1 MKSIKKNIIIGTVCI
16 LMAVLTACGASTVSN
31 KNTAAQAPMEYA
43 VEEFA
48 AEDAVIEEE
57 TADTEDSFST
67 SGESGIQNVQ
77 QQDRKIIWTVNM
89 HMETKDITNLLNG
102 LNKQIEEYNGYIEY
116 SSISGNNQNHN
127 VTRRANVTARIPSD
141 KLDVFL
147 EQMGQLG
154 IVTESDRHREDIT
167 FKYNDTSNRIKSL
180 RIEQERL
187 FELLE
192 KATDLES
199 IILLEQRLTE
209 VRLQIENYTSTL
221 NLYDNQVNYST
232 VYLYIREVGHV
243 SKQQD
248 DSIAARISTGLSE
261 TFYDIKVTAEDIFVF
276 TIVNLPVIVIYAVL
290 IGIAAIAVKKVRKRL
305 PKSEILPIKQK
316 TDENEQNKE
325 NNK

>member
-1 MKSIKKNIIIGTVCI
+1 MKSIKKNLIIGAVCI
-16 LMAVLTACGASTVSN
+16 LMAALTACGASTVSS

-48 AEDAVIEEE
+48 ADDAVVEEE
-57 TADTEDSFST
+57 IADADDSFGT
-67 SGESGIQNVQ
+67 SGETGIQNVQ

-102 LNKQIEEYNGYIEY
+102 LNKQIEEYDGYIEY

-127 VTRRANVTARIPSD
+127 VTRRANITARIPSD

-167 FKYNDTSNRIKSL
+167 FRYNDTSNRIKSL

-248 DSIAARISTGLSE
+248 DSIVSRISTGLSE
-261 TFYDIKVTAEDIFVF
+261 TFYDIKVTTEDIFVF
-276 TIVNLPVIVIYAVL
+276 TIVKLPIIAVYAVIIAAAVIV
-290 IGIAAIAVKKVRKRL
+290 VKRVRKKS
-305 PKSEILPIKQK
+305 PKTQNPQIEQK
-316 TDENEQNKE
+316 VIENEQNKE
-325 NNK
+325 INK